1 MFIKVNLQF
10 FAEGDPADPADPA
23 DPTKPAEKQQKDLT
37 PEEVLDIKNNFVKK
51 DVYDQL
57 KDQYGQLVKSVLE
70 GGDLPAD
77 VNPDGEK
84 GVDKAKL
91 RKELYDPNN
100 SMTNLEYV
108 EKTLKLRK
116 QIIADGGSDPFLPK
130 GINGNPFEND
140 QQQQAAERSAAK
152 VAEVLENAV
161 KEADG
166 DPATFDVIMSKI
178 VI

>member
-10 FAEGDPADPADPA
+10 FAEDDP
-23 DPTKPAEKQQKDLT
+23 KQQEDPKKTQPKKEDLT
-37 PEEVLDIKNNFVKK
+37 PEEVLDIKTNYVKK
-51 DVYDQL
+51 EEYD
-57 KDQYGQLVKSVLE
+57 KIKKQYGDLVKNVLD
-70 GGDLPAD
+70 GGDLPSED
-77 VNPDGEK
+77 PDGEK

-100 SMTNLEYV
+100 SMSNLEYV

-116 QIIADGGSDPFLPK
+116 QIIAEGGSDPFLPK

-140 QQQQAAERSAAK
+140 EQQKAAEQSANK
-152 VAEVLENAV
+152 VAEVLEKAV
-161 KEADG
+161 KDAEG

-178 VI
+178 II